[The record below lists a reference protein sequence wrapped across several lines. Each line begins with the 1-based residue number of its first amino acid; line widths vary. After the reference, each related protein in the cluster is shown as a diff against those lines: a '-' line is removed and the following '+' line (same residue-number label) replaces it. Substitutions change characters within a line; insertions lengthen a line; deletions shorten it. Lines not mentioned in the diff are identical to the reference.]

1 MAYDGIF
8 FKSLCEEFREALTE
22 RKIEKI
28 NQHSDRIVSLSF
40 ARLKGVRLQ
49 INIGSEAPLI
59 AFSEDRLPNPE
70 QAPMFCMLLRK
81 HIGNAI
87 IKDVRQLHSD
97 RILLF
102 ECLALN
108 EMKDYETKFLIVEI
122 MGRHS
127 NLILCDADY
136 NVLDSLKHVNPLMSK
151 RPMGPGYRYNAPFE
165 SKRNLEDLDASSLQ
179 AMLASDAKLGSLL
192 VREFTGFS
200 PQIAE
205 QILFASQLDKDRTAG
220 DLSAEELARLH
231 QSLNMLKKEL
241 NGQTRP
247 HLYKNKAGK
256 LEIGNVSL
264 NHLLGIGF
272 EEESVDREKDFVYSS
287 LVFDYFQKKGKNDI
301 LVQKISSLSA
311 LIRQSIEKEEKR
323 IKNLEKDMKSAEDYE
338 KYKLYGEL
346 CTANM
351 HLIKKGMNKVKLY
364 NYYENR
370 EIEVPLKFDRSP
382 GENAETFFKRYQK
395 MKKTLLYA
403 DEQIQLATEKI
414 EHLDSVLSSLE
425 QCEDVEDFEAIRTEL
440 EAEQIVK
447 EKLQAGKKRKAEK
460 KLPPREFTSPNGFL
474 VKVGRNNLQ
483 NDELTLKS
491 ASKQH
496 IWLHTKIIP
505 SSHVILCAKFDE
517 AQDEDILF
525 AASICARYSKARQ
538 SENVPVDFTEV
549 KHVSKPRGAKPGKV
563 IYVDYRTVYVNP
575 FLEA

>member
-8 FKSLCEEFREALTE
+8 FRSLCKELREALTE

-28 NQHSDRIVSLSF
+28 NQHSDRIISLSF

-81 HIGNAI
+81 HLGNGI

-97 RILLF
+97 RIILF
-102 ECLALN
+102 ECLVLN

-151 RPMGPGYRYNAPFE
+151 RPMGPGYRYAVPFE
-165 SKRNLEDLDASSLQ
+165 EKRRLEDSDEAGLQ
-179 AMLASDAKLGSLL
+179 ALLASDTKLGALL
-192 VREFTGFS
+192 VREFAGFS

-205 QILFASQLDKDRTAG
+205 RVLFASRLAKDRAAR
-220 DLSAEELARLH
+220 DLSAEELTRLH
-231 QSLNMLKKEL
+231 QSLNAFKEEL
-241 NGQTRP
+241 GGESRP
-247 HLYKNKAGK
+247 HLYKDKAGK
-256 LEIGNVSL
+256 LEISNVRL
-264 NHLLGIGF
+264 DHLLALGW
-272 EEESVDREKDFVYSS
+272 EELPVDREKDFVYSS
-287 LVFDYFQKKGKNDI
+287 LVFDYFQKKGKNDV
-301 LVQKISSLSA
+301 LMQKISSLVA
-311 LIRQSIEKEEKR
+311 LIKQSIEKEEKR
-323 IKNLEKDMKSAEDYE
+323 IKNLEKDMRNAEDYE
-338 KYKLYGEL
+338 KYKIYGEL

-351 HLIKKGMNKVKLY
+351 HLIKKGMHKVSLY

-370 EIEVPLKFDRSP
+370 EIEVPLKFDKSP
-382 GENAETFFKRYQK
+382 GENAEAFFKRYQK

-403 DEQIQLATEKI
+403 DEQIQLAQEKI
-414 EHLDSVLSSLE
+414 EHLDSVLGSLE
-425 QCEDVEDFEAIRTEL
+425 QCEDAEDFDAIRAEL

-447 EKLQAGKKRKAEK
+447 EKVQSGKKKKAEK

-505 SSHVILCAKFDE
+505 SSHVILCAKMEE
-517 AQDEDILF
+517 ARDEDILF
-525 AASICARYSKARQ
+525 AASVCASYSKARQ
-538 SENVPVDFTEV
+538 SENV
-549 KHVSKPRGAKPGKV
+549 
-563 IYVDYRTVYVNP
+563 
-575 FLEA
+575 